1 MGLNMNE
8 NWFEI
13 VEILRNTLDSNYSK
27 AEFVSAVENCFRVL
41 GWRKTN
47 GSLIKNYNLPNGSN
61 VDIVLSKTYG
71 ENVQSDYIPV
81 FIQCGEFQYNET
93 DNVSFAMDELLTEAA
108 ISFGS
113 CIKFFYRN
121 NQDIILSK
129 EILLEESN
137 HEGIQIS
144 DLLLFQHFKKSLVHD
159 YITSLNVYD
168 VPCPV
173 DGSLQCHYQIQFLI
187 HGSLHQVYTRS
198 GHGCIQ
204 YVAVLYL
211 P

>member
-159 YITSLNVYD
+159 YITSLMKKMRFYLNYVWILNVFQRTGIYLN
-168 VPCPV
+168 PY
-173 DGSLQCHYQIQFLI
+173 SQIF
-187 HGSLHQVYTRS
+187 SCNRDMT
-198 GHGCIQ
+198 GC
-204 YVAVLYL
+204 
-211 P
+211 

>member
-159 YITSLNVYD
+159 YITSLNEK
-168 VPCPV
+168 
-173 DGSLQCHYQIQFLI
+173 
-187 HGSLHQVYTRS
+187 
-198 GHGCIQ
+198 
-204 YVAVLYL
+204 
-211 P
+211 

>member
-71 ENVQSDYIPV
+71 GNVQSDYIPV

-93 DNVSFAMDELLTEAA
+93 DNVNFAMDELLTEAA

-144 DLLLFQHFKKSLVHD
+144 ELLLFQHFKKSLVHD
-159 YITSLNVYD
+159 YITSLNEKMRFYLNYVWILNVFQRTGIYLN
-168 VPCPV
+168 PY
-173 DGSLQCHYQIQFLI
+173 SQIF
-187 HGSLHQVYTRS
+187 SCNRDMT
-198 GHGCIQ
+198 GC
-204 YVAVLYL
+204 
-211 P
+211 

>member
-113 CIKFFYRN
+113 CIK
-121 NQDIILSK
+121 
-129 EILLEESN
+129 
-137 HEGIQIS
+137 
-144 DLLLFQHFKKSLVHD
+144 
-159 YITSLNVYD
+159 
-168 VPCPV
+168 P
-173 DGSLQCHYQIQFLI
+173 
-187 HGSLHQVYTRS
+187 
-198 GHGCIQ
+198 
-204 YVAVLYL
+204 
-211 P
+211 